1 MPAPDTNVPG
11 APIWVDIFTSD
22 PEQARAFYGELFG
35 WEADEGAEEF
45 GGYFNFTK
53 DGKRV
58 AGGMK
63 NDGALGAPDLW
74 TIYLASADADA
85 TVAAVEAAGGQTI
98 VPVGEVGDLGRF
110 AVVADPGGAGVG
122 LWEGRGHTGF
132 EVIGETGTPNW
143 FELHTREYD
152 ASLAFYRDAFGWV
165 LFTAVDTP
173 EFRYTTHSGPDPQY
187 AGVIDASP
195 WRPDGSL
202 AEWFVYFGVDD
213 TDKTLEQVVELGG
226 AVVDPAEDTPYGR
239 LATATDPT
247 GARFKLLGP
256 NVGESAAS

>member
-11 APIWVDIFTSD
+11 APIWVDIFTSNPD
-22 PEQARAFYGELFG
+22 TARAFYCQLFG

-63 NDGALGAPDLW
+63 NDGAMGAPDLW
-74 TIYLASADADA
+74 TTYLASSDADA
-85 TVAAVEAAGGQTI
+85 TVAAVEASGGQTV
-98 VPVGEVGDLGRF
+98 VPVGDVGDLGRF

-122 LWEGRGHTGF
+122 VWEGRGHTGF
-132 EVIGETGTPNW
+132 EVIGESGAPNW

-173 EFRYTTHSGPDPQY
+173 EFRYTTHSGPDQQY
-187 AGVIDASP
+187 AGIIDASQ
-195 WRPDGSL
+195 WRPEGSP
-202 AEWFVYFGVDD
+202 AEWFVYFGDD
-213 TDKTLEQVVELGG
+213 
-226 AVVDPAEDTPYGR
+226 A
-239 LATATDPT
+239 
-247 GARFKLLGP
+247 AR
-256 NVGESAAS
+256 